1 MGSSMVRGTELFF
14 RSRRFV
20 VDLVTAMAALL
31 LAVAAY
37 TATIDPYLLVVLA
50 TLIGVALM
58 VEPRS
63 SRPPSR
69 PFAADTAELKAVSG

>member
-50 TLIGVALM
+50 ALIGVALM

-63 SRPPSR
+63 SRPPSHS
-69 PFAADTAELKAVSG
+69 FAADAAELKAVSG